1 LYNFF
6 WDFVLEH
13 LVNILYF
20 GCYLLPMKLISYSI
34 NFIGNLQNEIIIV
47 KNHYLI
53 KSLVPFHLIFNT
65 L

>member
-1 LYNFF
+1 
-6 WDFVLEH
+6 
-13 LVNILYF
+13 
-20 GCYLLPMKLISYSI
+20 MKLISYSI

-53 KSLVPFHLIFNT
+53 KSLVPFPHIFHT